1 MTLAL
6 LKHSITKVIGLLSN
20 IDDDSDNDEK
30 TKNLKNPGGNI

>member
-6 LKHSITKVIGLLSN
+6 LKHSITKVIGLLRN
-20 IDDDSDNDEK
+20 INDDGDNDEK